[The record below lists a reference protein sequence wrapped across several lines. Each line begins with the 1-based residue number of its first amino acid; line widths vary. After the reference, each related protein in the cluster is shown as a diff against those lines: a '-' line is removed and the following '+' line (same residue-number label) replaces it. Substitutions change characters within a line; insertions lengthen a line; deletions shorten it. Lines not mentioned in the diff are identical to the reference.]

1 MHLRGSAGVR
11 VIDAVLL
18 SEARAGHQRLHTAND
33 ALLTG
38 AACPASC
45 PALVRRMSDVTQRT
59 YYVDDLPGVL
69 ARDFL
74 PFWPETF
81 CFLIHYVVHTYVSC

>member
-1 MHLRGSAGVR
+1 MSGSA
-11 VIDAVLL
+11 
-18 SEARAGHQRLHTAND
+18 S
-33 ALLTG
+33 
-38 AACPASC
+38 ASKLPDL
-45 PALVRRMSDVTQRT
+45 PALVRRMSDVNQRT

-74 PFWPETF
+74 PFWPETS

>member
-1 MHLRGSAGVR
+1 MSGSPSASK
-11 VIDAVLL
+11 L
-18 SEARAGHQRLHTAND
+18 SDL
-33 ALLTG
+33 
-38 AACPASC
+38 

-74 PFWPETF
+74 PFWPET
-81 CFLIHYVVHTYVSC
+81 SCC